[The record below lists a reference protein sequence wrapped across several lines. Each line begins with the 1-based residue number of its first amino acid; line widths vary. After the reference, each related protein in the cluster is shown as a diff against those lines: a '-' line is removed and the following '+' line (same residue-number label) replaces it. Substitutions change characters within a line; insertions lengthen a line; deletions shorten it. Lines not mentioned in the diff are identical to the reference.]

1 MRADDF
7 SRTSVIHRSPIVAIL
22 TRFSPAF
29 IISIATVS
37 VFAPKMIVRSGFHS
51 LATVFSYLA
60 LAPCPSQAFV
70 ISPVTSG
77 YTSHTANVG
86 ALPRSIDLFWFAKDL
101 RGVPSVLLAG
111 NDDISID
118 EAFTDQI
125 DFFGDPMIR
134 TMFGVF
140 GVAIILLMGASLVM
154 NKMDSAI
161 ENVLSDFESVMSSN
175 FAARWIELEEELE
188 GLDKAAKSERL
199 IKIMEE
205 MERDEP
211 KLMAKVNAAMAEKQK
226 RMDN

>member
-7 SRTSVIHRSPIVAIL
+7 SRTSAIHRSPIVAIL

-77 YTSHTANVG
+77 YTSHTATVG

-161 ENVLSDFESVMSSN
+161 ENVLSTYRADALSIDETDGVSVAFEDWRFNLRQSN
-175 FAARWIELEEELE
+175 TEPLVRLNVEGTGNADAIASHVSAIVELL
-188 GLDKAAKSERL
+188 GGTRT
-199 IKIMEE
+199 
-205 MERDEP
+205 
-211 KLMAKVNAAMAEKQK
+211 
-226 RMDN
+226 